1 MTSEFLRYEGQYL
14 AKNPSAP
21 PPSKNKKDLPWD
33 FPIEHARLRHTPWI
47 TVLFAVSTATYG
59 FTLLPAAQ
67 LPITSRPGWIAVPLT
82 LQFIIAATS
91 NAIFAINT
99 TLVADLCPGKAAS
112 ASAINNLVRCSMGAL
127 GVGFVD
133 VLISSLGPAVT
144 FLGLGLVIL
153 SMAVLLAV
161 EWSWG
166 MDWRRQ
172 REEKKAKILAGN
184 GWRV

>member
-1 MTSEFLRYEGQYL
+1 MTREFLRYEERYV
-14 AKNPSAP
+14 AENPSAP
-21 PPSKNKKDLPWD
+21 FPSKNKKDLPWD
-33 FPIEHARLRHTPWI
+33 FPIEHARLCHTPWI
-47 TVLFAVSTATYG
+47 TALFAVSTAVYG
-59 FTLLPAAQ
+59 FTLLSASQ
-67 LPITSRPGWIAVPLT
+67 LRITSRPGWIAVPLS
-82 LQFIIAATS
+82 LQFLIAATS

-133 VLISSLGPAVT
+133 VLISSVGPAVT
-144 FLGLGLVIL
+144 FLSLSLTTL

-172 REEKKAKILAGN
+172 RGESNEKSLAGK
-184 GWRV
+184 GWHV